1 MGLARPEAEEDDES
15 KVANSNDIVSNA
27 PCTLETPRAPGQT
40 AVVRLVHL
48 RFVENGERGVGVV

>member
-27 PCTLETPRAPGQT
+27 PCTLETPRTPGQT
-40 AVVRLVHL
+40 AVVRFVYL
-48 RFVENGERGVGVV
+48 RFVEDGKRRVRVV